1 MMNRNRTSVNSF
13 DNNLWTQ
20 DPRFGANSPRKLYN
34 TGRLPQTSLIQMAD
48 SEQCESPLKLQGW
61 PYVHLYRGVINT
73 ADRSVK
79 LLRNGDTNEAKKFW
93 ERACLFFDELD
104 RRQNISDKN
113 MTEMKRL
120 KAIYKEHEK
129 QINQIK

>member
-61 PYVHLYRGVINT
+61 P
-73 ADRSVK
+73 
-79 LLRNGDTNEAKKFW
+79 NGDTNEAKKFW